1 MASYRGVE
9 ISVGVFV
16 FIGIIG
22 MSFLALKLGEVGGFG
37 ESGYSLQASFDD
49 IGGIRVGADVMIAG
63 VPIGRVRKI
72 ELSGTDEALL
82 NIHIND
88 GVKITHDAIASIR
101 TKGIIGDRYVRI
113 SQGGDD
119 QFLKSGEEIE
129 ETESILNIEDLIA
142 KFIYSGTDKSGKS
155 D

>member
-1 MASYRGVE
+1 MASYRSIE

-16 FIGIIG
+16 FVGIIG

-37 ESGYSLQASFDD
+37 ESGYALQASFDD
-49 IGGIRVGADVMIAG
+49 VGGIRVGADVMIAG
-63 VPIGRVRKI
+63 VPIGRVRKV
-72 ELSGTDEALL
+72 ELSGRDEAMVR
-82 NIHIND
+82 IHINE
-88 GVKITHDAIASIR
+88 GVKITLDAIASIR

-119 QFLKSGEEIE
+119 QYLEPGEEIE

-142 KFIYSGTDKSGKS
+142 KFIYSDTGKKSK
-155 D
+155 